1 MPWLDDLK
9 RLRVRVDNEG
19 YGKQM
24 ADVAERRTLLER
36 FAGELAVEGMMGE
49 MNDILLD
56 GGARLLVDRSWQYDF
71 DDDDDGPG
79 GDELADEIVYTLY
92 WHDGEPVEIE
102 VRVGIDD
109 ADAGYVIVEDEEVDL
124 DGDDEEDI
132 AAIQSALLDAF
143 RDIAEIDV

>member
-36 FAGELAVEGMMGE
+36 FAVELTVEGMLGE
-49 MNDILLD
+49 MNDVLLD
-56 GGARLLVDRSWQYDF
+56 GGARLIVDRSWQYDF
-71 DDDDDGPG
+71 DDDDDRVDGD
-79 GDELADEIVYTLY
+79 DELADEIVYTLY

-109 ADAGYVIVEDEEVDL
+109 EDAGYVIVEDEEVD
-124 DGDDEEDI
+124 DDTES
-132 AAIQSALLDAF
+132 IQNALSAAF
-143 RDIAEIDV
+143 RDIADMD

>member
-24 ADVAERRTLLER
+24 ADAAERRTLLER
-36 FAGELAVEGMMGE
+36 FAAELAVEGMMGE

-71 DDDDDGPG
+71 DDDEDGT
-79 GDELADEIVYTLY
+79 DELADEIVYTLY

-109 ADAGYVIVEDEEVDL
+109 EDAGYVIVEDEEVD
-124 DGDDEEDI
+124 DDTES
-132 AAIQSALLDAF
+132 IQKALIDAF
-143 RDIAEIDV
+143 RDIADMD

>member
-36 FAGELAVEGMMGE
+36 YATELAVEAMLGE
-49 MNDILLD
+49 MNDVLLD
-56 GGARLLVDRSWQYDF
+56 GGARLLTDRSWQYDF
-71 DDDDDGPG
+71 DDEDGVNEEPG
-79 GDELADEIVYTLY
+79 LDDEIIYTLY

-109 ADAGYVIVEDEEVDL
+109 EDAGYVIVEDDEVD
-124 DGDDEEDI
+124 DDAES
-132 AAIQSALLDAF
+132 IQKALLDAF
-143 RDIAEIDV
+143 RDIADMD

>member
-56 GGARLLVDRSWQYDF
+56 GGARLLV
-71 DDDDDGPG
+71 GPG
-79 GDELADEIVYTLY
+79 RGSTISMTMMMRPGPTSWLTRLSTRSTGTTASR
-92 WHDGEPVEIE
+92 W
-102 VRVGIDD
+102 R
-109 ADAGYVIVEDEEVDL
+109 
-124 DGDDEEDI
+124 
-132 AAIQSALLDAF
+132 
-143 RDIAEIDV
+143 

>member
-36 FAGELAVEGMMGE
+36 FAVELTVEGMLGE
-49 MNDILLD
+49 MNDVLLD
-56 GGARLLVDRSWQYDF
+56 GGARLIVDRSWQYDF
-71 DDDDDGPG
+71 DDDDDDDRVDGD
-79 GDELADEIVYTLY
+79 DELADEIVYTLY

-109 ADAGYVIVEDEEVDL
+109 EDAGYVIVEDEEVD
-124 DGDDEEDI
+124 DDSES
-132 AAIQSALLDAF
+132 IQKALLVAF
-143 RDIAEIDV
+143 RDIAEID

>member
-36 FAGELAVEGMMGE
+36 FAVELTVEGMLGE
-49 MNDILLD
+49 MNDVLLD
-56 GGARLLVDRSWQYDF
+56 GGARLIVDRSWQYDF
-71 DDDDDGPG
+71 DDDDDRVDGD
-79 GDELADEIVYTLY
+79 DELADEIVYTLY

-109 ADAGYVIVEDEEVDL
+109 EDAGYVIVEDEEVD
-124 DGDDEEDI
+124 DDSES
-132 AAIQSALLDAF
+132 IQKALLVAF
-143 RDIAEIDV
+143 RDIAEID

>member
-24 ADVAERRTLLER
+24 ADVAERRMLLER
-36 FAGELAVEGMMGE
+36 FAAELAVEGMMGE

-71 DDDDDGPG
+71 DDDEDGA

-102 VRVGIDD
+102 VRIGIDNE
-109 ADAGYVIVEDEEVDL
+109 DAGYVIVEDEEVD
-124 DGDDEEDI
+124 DDTES
-132 AAIQSALLDAF
+132 IQKALIDAF
-143 RDIAEIDV
+143 RDIADMD

>member
-36 FAGELAVEGMMGE
+36 FAVELTVEGMLGK
-49 MNDILLD
+49 MNDVLLD
-56 GGARLLVDRSWQYDF
+56 GGARLIVDRSWQYDF
-71 DDDDDGPG
+71 DDDDDRVDGD
-79 GDELADEIVYTLY
+79 DELADEIVYTLY

-109 ADAGYVIVEDEEVDL
+109 EDAGYVIVEDEEVD
-124 DGDDEEDI
+124 DDSES
-132 AAIQSALLDAF
+132 IQKALLVAF
-143 RDIAEIDV
+143 RDIAEID

>member
-36 FAGELAVEGMMGE
+36 FAVELAVEGMMGQ

-56 GGARLLVDRSWQYDF
+56 GGARLMVNRSWQYDF
-71 DDDDDGPG
+71 DEDVEEASD
-79 GDELADEIVYTLY
+79 DELADEIVYTLY

-102 VRVGIDD
+102 VRIGIDD
-109 ADAGYVIVEDEEVDL
+109 EDAGYVIVEDEEVD
-124 DGDDEEDI
+124 DD
-132 AAIQSALLDAF
+132 AASIQQALLEAF
-143 RDIAEIDV
+143 RDIAEID

>member
-36 FAGELAVEGMMGE
+36 FAVELTVEGMLGE
-49 MNDILLD
+49 MNDVLLD
-56 GGARLLVDRSWQYDF
+56 GGARLIVDRSWQYDF
-71 DDDDDGPG
+71 DDDDDGVDG
-79 GDELADEIVYTLY
+79 DDELADEIVYTLY

-109 ADAGYVIVEDEEVDL
+109 EDAGYVIVEDEEVD
-124 DGDDEEDI
+124 DDSES
-132 AAIQSALLDAF
+132 IQKALLVAF
-143 RDIAEIDV
+143 RDIAEID

>member
-56 GGARLLVDRSWQYDF
+56 GGARCWWTGRGSTISMTMMMRPGPTSWLTRLSTRST
-71 DDDDDGPG
+71 GTT
-79 GDELADEIVYTLY
+79 ASR
-92 WHDGEPVEIE
+92 VEIE

-109 ADAGYVIVEDEEVDL
+109 EDAGYVIVEDEEVDL
-124 DGDDEEDI
+124 DG
-132 AAIQSALLDAF
+132 
-143 RDIAEIDV
+143 RR